1 MTIIWS
7 SRLML
12 IMVTMEKL
20 EKSLYRR
27 EEFEIMDDVK
37 SNRGTRLLLVG
48 ESGIGKIALLD
59 EIYRILGEEEK
70 R

>member
-1 MTIIWS
+1 VTIIWS

-37 SNRGTRLLLVG
+37 SNKGTRFLLVG

-59 EIYRILGEEEK
+59 EIYRILGDEEK